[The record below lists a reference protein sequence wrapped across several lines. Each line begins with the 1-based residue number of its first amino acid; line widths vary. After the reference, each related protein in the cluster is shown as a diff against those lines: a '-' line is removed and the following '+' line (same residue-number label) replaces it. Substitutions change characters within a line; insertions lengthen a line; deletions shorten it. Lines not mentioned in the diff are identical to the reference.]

1 MRGTSQRLAPV
12 LRYQIWQNG
21 YHPIE
26 LSTPS
31 MVNQKINYIH
41 DNLVRAGFVSQP
53 EGYKYSSG
61 RSYSRIGKSVLEI
74 EYL

>member
-1 MRGTSQRLAPV
+1 
-12 LRYQIWQNG
+12 
-21 YHPIE
+21 
-26 LSTPS
+26 

-41 DNLVRAGFVSQP
+41 DNPVRAGFVSQP

-61 RSYSRIGKSVLEI
+61 RSYSRIGESVLEI